1 MTEDEQG
8 PDTPVASPG
17 HSEIDALLD
26 GEAVDKNALRTALD
40 DSAARDYLLDAL
52 LLRQLTHDMGPARF
66 AALGTPRGSLVG
78 SARWLAAGL
87 ILVVGVS
94 VGYIQGQ
101 RSKRA
106 LASRGSVEV
115 VLDNIPRPAPEPTT
129 LIRFEPGVNWTSDT
143 RSR

>member
-1 MTEDEQG
+1 MTEDEQS
-8 PDTPVASPG
+8 PDTSGVPAG
-17 HSEIDALLD
+17 YSEIDALLD
-26 GEAVDKNALRTALD
+26 GEAVDRNALRAALD

-52 LLRQLTHDMGPARF
+52 LLRQLTHDMGPSRF
-66 AALGTPRGSLVG
+66 AALGTPRGSLVRT
-78 SARWLAAGL
+78 ARWVAAGV

-94 VGYIQGQ
+94 VGYNQGQ

-115 VLDNIPRPAPEPTT
+115 VLDDIPRPAPEPTS
-129 LIRFEPGVNWTSDT
+129 LIRFEPGVNWTTDN